1 MNSTAVLSS
10 DTSLAPPAAPG
21 AWRVVDNDG
30 ALLGFVVIDRIVAGR
45 SCGGIRAHPA
55 VTAQE
60 LVRIARVMTL
70 KCAYA
75 GLAVGGAKGGVI
87 LPAGFSAAQRLQR
100 LLAFGRAAAPL
111 LRSGVWSHGA
121 DMGTTERDIAVIRH
135 AAGLGAMPAAAS
147 AAGAPRA
154 AEFSSGR
161 IAGLTTALAAEAAL
175 AARGMEVPSARIA
188 VQGAGAV
195 GRAAARA
202 LAEAGARIVAISTR
216 AGALAAEE
224 GLDLRSVFER
234 LDQSPDESV
243 EGMAPPEALFDVA
256 CDALLLC
263 AGSDALG
270 GDSAD
275 RVAAP
280 IIVCGANIPFDD
292 EVAARLDSRGI
303 TVVPDFVAGAGGVL
317 GSTLASAAGASVDE
331 VEQMLRRHFTV
342 LLARTFERA
351 FKRGTTVAV
360 EARRRAELVI
370 AACESLYG
378 NEQSPSLLADRLV
391 PAASWPMR
399 LALAA
404 ERIVRGSPRPERV
417 TRPLHLAALARAEKI
432 MSAAMSIGFDA

>member
-10 DTSLAPPAAPG
+10 DTSLAMPAAPG

-30 ALLGFVVIDRIVAGR
+30 ALLGFVAIDRIVAGR
-45 SCGGIRAHPA
+45 GCGGIRAHPA

-87 LPAGFSAAQRLQR
+87 LPAGFSPAQRLQR
-100 LLAFGRAAAPL
+100 LLAFGRAAAAL
-111 LRSGVWSHGA
+111 LRSGVWSHDA
-121 DMGTTERDIAVIRH
+121 DLGTTERDIAVIRH

-147 AAGAPRA
+147 ATPAPQ
-154 AEFSSGR
+154 FSSGR

-175 AARGMEVPSARIA
+175 AARGIGVPSARIA
-188 VQGAGAV
+188 VQGAGKV

-216 AGALAAEE
+216 AGALAAED

-234 LDQSPDESV
+234 LDKSPNESLQ
-243 EGMAPPEALFDVA
+243 GMAPPEALFDVA

-263 AGSDALG
+263 G
-270 GDSAD
+270 GHDVLDDDSAD

-292 EVAARLDSRGI
+292 EVAARLHARGI

-331 VEQMLRRHFTV
+331 VEQMMRRYFTV

-378 NEQSPSLLADRLV
+378 NERPPTLLPDRLV

-404 ERIVRGSPRPERV
+404 ERFVRGSPRRERV
-417 TRPLHLAALARAEKI
+417 TRPLHLAALARAEEI
-432 MSAAMSIGFDA
+432 MYAAMSIGFDA